1 MAKAVS
7 TKNPWIE
14 TPLIWSRT
22 LSEAAGCRIYLKL
35 ENVQPSGSFKS
46 RGVGN
51 YLKSHLSAAP
61 TDDSKANAIATNGVS
76 AKPHFFCSSGGNAG
90 LACVHAAVTLGCPA
104 TIVVPMST
112 SDYMIGKLR
121 AAGATEVIQ
130 NGSSW
135 VDADTFLREEAL
147 PAAKARREN
156 AVYVP
161 PFDAPEIWTGNSTI
175 VDEIAR
181 QMSKELRLPDAIVCS
196 VGGGGLFSGIMQ
208 GLDNYAALSSSTK
221 VLAVETKGADSL
233 AQSIEK
239 GEHITLPAI
248 TSIATT
254 LGARK
259 VAKRAYDYASDK
271 SRVTTAVL
279 SDAEAVEACKRFAD
293 DERILV
299 EPSCGVALATA
310 YSGKLRQ
317 LLPHHLKPSSQVVI
331 VVCGGCGLSLEI
343 LANYIKQVLE

>member
-1 MAKAVS
+1 MDRDTFDLVPHVVRS
-7 TKNPWIE
+7 
-14 TPLIWSRT
+14 SR
-22 LSEAAGCRIYLKL
+22 
-35 ENVQPSGSFKS
+35 VPSGSFKS

-51 YLKSHLSAAP
+51 YLKSHLSAASAGGNSS
-61 TDDSKANAIATNGVS
+61 DANGVRTNGAP
-76 AKPHFFCSSGGNAG
+76 AKAHFFCSSGGNAG
-90 LACVHAAVTLGCPA
+90 LACVHGAVTLGCPA

-130 NGSSW
+130 HGASW

-147 PAAKARREN
+147 PAAKAGGEN

-161 PFDAPEIWTGNSTI
+161 PFDAPEVWAGNATM

-181 QMSKELRLPDAIVCS
+181 QMPKVDRHYPSSEEASCAAFNDEELRLPDAVICS

-208 GLDNYAALSSSTK
+208 GLDKYASLSSSTK

-233 AQSIEK
+233 AQSIEE

-279 SDAEAVEACKRFAD
+279 SDAEAVDACKRFAD

-310 YSGKLRQ
+310 YTGKLRQ
-317 LLPHHLKPSSQVVI
+317 LLPNLKHSSQVVL

-343 LANYIKQVLE
+343 LANYIKQVLG

>member
-1 MAKAVS
+1 MAHAAS
-7 TKNPWIE
+7 NKNPWIE

-51 YLKSHLSAAP
+51 YLKSHLSQA
-61 TDDSKANAIATNGVS
+61 S
-76 AKPHFFCSSGGNAG
+76 HFFCSSGGNAG
-90 LACVHAAVTLGCPA
+90 LACVHGAVTLGCPA
-104 TIVVPMST
+104 TIVVPTST

-121 AAGATEVIQ
+121 AAGATDVIQ
-130 NGSSW
+130 KGASW
-135 VDADTFLREEAL
+135 VDADTYLREEAL
-147 PAAKARREN
+147 PAAKVRGEN

-161 PFDAPEIWTGNSTI
+161 PFDAPEIWAGNATM

-181 QMSKELRLPDAIVCS
+181 QMPKVDRYYPSSEEASLAAFNDEQLRLPDAIVCS
-196 VGGGGLFSGIMQ
+196 VGGGGLFSGIME
-208 GLDNYAALSSSTK
+208 GLDKYASFSSSTK

-279 SDAEAVEACKRFAD
+279 SDAEAVDACKRFAD

-310 YSGKLRQ
+310 YTGKLRQ
-317 LLPHHLKPSSQVVI
+317 LLPDLKPSSQVVL

-343 LANYIKQVLE
+343 LANYIKQVLG